1 MTMENFEEMIFDDEE
16 FFDDELNSNQDL
28 NTQDPNDLESLVDV
42 QNEEDDLTNEVL
54 RLKGIAD
61 PNKIKFEEETGAII
75 ERSWDSLSREEQL
88 NILSDQNDP
97 NFDLDDQE
105 VELLNAIRSSGMSV
119 HDYMSALTN
128 SVQPKES
135 YKIDQLSDEEVYA
148 LDLLEKVGSDNI
160 TDEEL
165 EQAIEN
171 AKQNETLFKKTVE
184 GLRNEYIRLQKD
196 EELQV
201 ANEKAL
207 KQEQA
212 YNNFVNSITTEIR
225 GLNSFAGQSL
235 ELSEEDVEDLASF
248 MLDLDEFGLSQFGK
262 ALQDPALLTKAAFWI
277 LNEDQIIEELTRQ
290 MQDNYKRGYETAK
303 ADLNGKSKIVFN
315 KSNITSQKKQH
326 DNVFVDDEDW

>member
-28 NTQDPNDLESLVDV
+28 NTQDPNDLESLADV

-61 PNKIKFEEETGAII
+61 PNKIKFEDETGAII

-105 VELLNAIRSSGMSV
+105 IELLNAIRSSGMSV

-171 AKQNETLFKKTVE
+171 AKQNATLFEKTVE

-326 DNVFVDDEDW
+326 DNVFVDDEEW

>member
-16 FFDDELNSNQDL
+16 FFDDELKSNQDL

-88 NILSDQNDP
+88 NILSDQNDS

-105 VELLNAIRSSGMSV
+105 IELLNTIRSSGMSV

-171 AKQNETLFKKTVE
+171 AKQNATLFEKTVE

-326 DNVFVDDEDW
+326 DNVFVDDEEW

>member
-88 NILSDQNDP
+88 NILSDQNDS

-105 VELLNAIRSSGMSV
+105 IELLNTIRSSGMSV

-171 AKQNETLFKKTVE
+171 AKQNATLFEKTVE

-326 DNVFVDDEDW
+326 DNVFVDDEEW